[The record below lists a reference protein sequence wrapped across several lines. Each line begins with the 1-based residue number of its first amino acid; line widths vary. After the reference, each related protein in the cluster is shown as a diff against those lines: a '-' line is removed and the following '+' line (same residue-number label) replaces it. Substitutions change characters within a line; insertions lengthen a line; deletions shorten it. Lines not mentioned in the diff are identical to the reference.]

1 MTSPR
6 NRSGRCLG
14 VEVEP
19 DQLSRL
25 HSIARER
32 RVTLSALVREWL
44 ALGLAGSLEDGSP
57 EASIARLQLQI
68 DALQR
73 DVLTLHLKRLPPRAL
88 TYSSISR
95 GEMPLL
101 DAPFARAGLG
111 CATADSTVTQ
121 PLAVP
126 VDLVAVVFARLIR

>member
-1 MTSPR
+1 LHSKKGAIAAVIGAVRTVSLMTSPR

-14 VEVEP
+14 VELEP
-19 DQLSRL
+19 DQLSQL

-32 RVTLSALVREWL
+32 RITLSALVREWL

-73 DVLTLHLKRLPPRAL
+73 DVLTLHLKRLPP
-88 TYSSISR
+88 
-95 GEMPLL
+95 
-101 DAPFARAGLG
+101 
-111 CATADSTVTQ
+111 
-121 PLAVP
+121 
-126 VDLVAVVFARLIR
+126 

>member
-14 VEVEP
+14 IEVEP

-32 RVTLSALVREWL
+32 RITLSALVREWL
-44 ALGLAGSLEDGSP
+44 AFGLAGSLDDGSP

-73 DVLTLHLKRLPPRAL
+73 DVLTLHLKRLPPL
-88 TYSSISR
+88 TFAAYCTKSR

-101 DAPFARAGLG
+101 TAPSRARA
-111 CATADSTVTQ
+111 
-121 PLAVP
+121 
-126 VDLVAVVFARLIR
+126 

>member
-1 MTSPR
+1 MGADRTISSMTSPR

-14 VEVEP
+14 IELEP

-25 HSIARER
+25 HALARER

-57 EASIARLQLQI
+57 EASIARMQLQI

-73 DVLTLHLKRLPPRAL
+73 DVLTLHLKRHPP
-88 TYSSISR
+88 
-95 GEMPLL
+95 
-101 DAPFARAGLG
+101 
-111 CATADSTVTQ
+111 
-121 PLAVP
+121 
-126 VDLVAVVFARLIR
+126 

>member
-14 VEVEP
+14 VELEP
-19 DQLSRL
+19 DQLSQL

-32 RVTLSALVREWL
+32 RITLSALVREWL

-57 EASIARLQLQI
+57 AASIARLQLQV

-73 DVLTLHLKRLPPRAL
+73 DVLTLHLKRLPP
-88 TYSSISR
+88 
-95 GEMPLL
+95 
-101 DAPFARAGLG
+101 
-111 CATADSTVTQ
+111 
-121 PLAVP
+121 
-126 VDLVAVVFARLIR
+126 

>member
-32 RVTLSALVREWL
+32 RVTRRRIT
-44 ALGLAGSLEDGSP
+44 GSLDRPVAIADRRVATGRSDV
-57 EASIARLQLQI
+57 ASQAP
-68 DALQR
+68 
-73 DVLTLHLKRLPPRAL
+73 T
-88 TYSSISR
+88 
-95 GEMPLL
+95 PLEH
-101 DAPFARAGLG
+101 
-111 CATADSTVTQ
+111 SHI
-121 PLAVP
+121 PLYP
-126 VDLVAVVFARLIR
+126 VEKCRF

>member
-14 VEVEP
+14 IEVEP

-57 EASIARLQLQI
+57 EASIARMQLQI

-73 DVLTLHLKRLPPRAL
+73 DVLTLHLKRHPP
-88 TYSSISR
+88 
-95 GEMPLL
+95 
-101 DAPFARAGLG
+101 
-111 CATADSTVTQ
+111 
-121 PLAVP
+121 
-126 VDLVAVVFARLIR
+126 

>member
-14 VEVEP
+14 IELEP

-32 RVTLSALVREWL
+32 RITLSALVREWL
-44 ALGLAGSLEDGSP
+44 ALGLAGSLEDESP

-73 DVLTLHLKRLPPRAL
+73 DVLTLHLKRLPPPKSAANC
-88 TYSSISR
+88 TKSR

-101 DAPFARAGLG
+101 EAPSRAN
-111 CATADSTVTQ
+111 
-121 PLAVP
+121 
-126 VDLVAVVFARLIR
+126 